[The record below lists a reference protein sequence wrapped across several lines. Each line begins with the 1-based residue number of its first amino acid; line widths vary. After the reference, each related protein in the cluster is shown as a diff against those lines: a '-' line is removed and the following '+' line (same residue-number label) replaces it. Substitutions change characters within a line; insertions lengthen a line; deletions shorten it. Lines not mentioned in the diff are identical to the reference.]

1 MDSPKIKVL
10 GIAPYEA
17 MKTIMEKL
25 ARKRPQ
31 MDLDVYV
38 GDLKKGVDIAQKYT
52 QANYDVII
60 SRGGTAEMI
69 GKVTHIPV
77 IEISLSVYDILR
89 AMKLAENYSDKYAVV
104 GFPGITGSAH
114 LLCDLL
120 QYKLDIVTTAKARW
134 RPPCGI

>member
-1 MDSPKIKVL
+1 
-10 GIAPYEA
+10 
-17 MKTIMEKL
+17 
-25 ARKRPQ
+25 
-31 MDLDVYV
+31 
-38 GDLKKGVDIAQKYT
+38 
-52 QANYDVII
+52 
-60 SRGGTAEMI
+60 MI

-120 QYKLDIVTTAKARW
+120 QYKLDIVTIPQRKRGGGHPADLKENGM
-134 RPPCGI
+134 PHDPV

>member
-114 LLCDLL
+114 LLCDL
-120 QYKLDIVTTAKARW
+120 
-134 RPPCGI
+134 PPCGI